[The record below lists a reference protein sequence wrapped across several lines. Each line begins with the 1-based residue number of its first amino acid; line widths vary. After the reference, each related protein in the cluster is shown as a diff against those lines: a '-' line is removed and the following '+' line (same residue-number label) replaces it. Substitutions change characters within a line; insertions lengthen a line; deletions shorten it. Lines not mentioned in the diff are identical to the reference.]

1 MLKTLIFIVNILKK
15 VVPFD
20 SCAYFQEAS
29 HGIKAPWN
37 TTLGSWLSISR
48 PWGLGNPEHR
58 LQRACSEH
66 SSVSFFVFHARPG
79 EAIPSDM
86 FAGGLSLFLMCQPYG
101 FWFSHEVSLFLIR
114 FLKQGEEPWEIE
126 P

>member
-37 TTLGSWLSISR
+37 TTLGSWPSISL

-66 SSVSFFVFHARPG
+66 SSVSFFVFHAHPG

-86 FAGGLSLFLMCQPYG
+86 FAGWTLS
-101 FWFSHEVSLFLIR
+101 FSHVPAIR
-114 FLKQGEEPWEIE
+114 FLVFTRGVFVFNSFP
-126 P
+126 